1 MTSLQATSPGHGG
14 PAPRVRDTAKDKE
27 GNVKRFWTAL
37 AIAAVVG
44 AALFLLAAADAGA
57 SRTLGAAFLM

>member
-1 MTSLQATSPGHGG
+1 LQDRPKG
-14 PAPRVRDTAKDKE
+14 KE

-37 AIAAVVG
+37 AIAAVIG

-57 SRTLGAAFLM
+57 SRTLGAVFLI

>member
-1 MTSLQATSPGHGG
+1 LGYRIDKG
-14 PAPRVRDTAKDKE
+14 KE

-37 AIAAVVG
+37 AIAAVIG

-57 SRTLGAAFLM
+57 SRTLSAAFCM

>member
-1 MTSLQATSPGHGG
+1 LRETPKG
-14 PAPRVRDTAKDKE
+14 KE

-37 AIAAVVG
+37 AIAAVIG

-57 SRTLGAAFLM
+57 SRTLAAALLI

>member
-1 MTSLQATSPGHGG
+1 MSLTVTGEIRSGPGWVNRIGKG
-14 PAPRVRDTAKDKE
+14 KE

-37 AIAAVVG
+37 AIAAVIG

-57 SRTLGAAFLM
+57 SRTLSAAFCM

>member
-1 MTSLQATSPGHGG
+1 MREMAI
-14 PAPRVRDTAKDKE
+14 DKE

-37 AIAAVVG
+37 AIVAVVG

-57 SRTLGAAFLM
+57 SRSLGASLSGVFLI

>member
-1 MTSLQATSPGHGG
+1 LGYRIGKG
-14 PAPRVRDTAKDKE
+14 KE

-37 AIAAVVG
+37 AIAAVIG

-57 SRTLGAAFLM
+57 SRTLSAAFFM

>member
-1 MTSLQATSPGHGG
+1 MPFAGNRRG
-14 PAPRVRDTAKDKE
+14 PQQLGSRLHDTPKGKE

-37 AIAAVVG
+37 AIAAVIG

-57 SRTLGAAFLM
+57 SRTLSAAFLV

>member
-1 MTSLQATSPGHGG
+1 MPGSRLREM
-14 PAPRVRDTAKDKE
+14 ANDKE

-37 AIAAVVG
+37 AIVAVVG

-57 SRTLGAAFLM
+57 SRSLGACLSGVFFI